1 MDRLVVAPQPVVS
14 EALVRVGRSR
24 NRVQGDSGIQKIDCL
39 LGLSQIQGD
48 VGPVVVSLG
57 VLRVQPNGFIQV
69 GGCRLELT

>member
-1 MDRLVVAPQPVVS
+1 MVS
-14 EALVRVGRSR
+14 EALVRVGQPR
-24 NRVQGDSGIQKIDCL
+24 NRVQGETGIKKIDCL

-57 VLRVQPNGFIQV
+57 VLRVQLNGFIQV